1 MLLSSFY
8 TRTFFV
14 SEQVEIPAKIEQLC
28 FPDGIDGP
36 MDRSDRAQCYSLV
49 MTNEHGVRTF
59 GYCRRI
65 LPEGSENCLPL
76 AYCILS
82 KHRAPRFYKRI
93 LEELESR
100 HGLPDKLRDALL
112 SEFYYRQFPRPG
124 ESIKVDLTKIRVSM
138 ESEVISV
145 NNNGVG
151 SCGKQC
157 EGGDNLDLKSYVIV
171 NNNGEYGT
179 LKRTPRA
186 NGVELRKP
194 VRGQSAFI
202 NRKLAVCF
210 SKFIVSSFSVLKS
223 IGIKDQP
230 FLKIRHYLRASAL
243 VQSTIFIISTF
254 H

>member
-1 MLLSSFY
+1 M
-8 TRTFFV
+8 
-14 SEQVEIPAKIEQLC
+14 EIPAKIEQLC

-36 MDRSDRAQCYSLV
+36 MDRSDKAQCYSLV
-49 MTNEHGVRTF
+49 ITNEHGKRTF

-93 LEELESR
+93 LKELESR

-124 ESIKVDLTKIRVSM
+124 ESIKINLTKIK
-138 ESEVISV
+138 ESIDSEIISV
-145 NNNGVG
+145 KSGESG
-151 SCGKQC
+151 DSKC
-157 EGGDNLDLKSYVIV
+157 EGEVVSEKNELDLRSYVIV
-171 NNNGEYGT
+171 NNTGEYGT

-186 NGVELRKP
+186 NGMEARKP

-202 NRKLAVCF
+202 NCK
-210 SKFIVSSFSVLKS
+210 
-223 IGIKDQP
+223 
-230 FLKIRHYLRASAL
+230 
-243 VQSTIFIISTF
+243 
-254 H
+254 